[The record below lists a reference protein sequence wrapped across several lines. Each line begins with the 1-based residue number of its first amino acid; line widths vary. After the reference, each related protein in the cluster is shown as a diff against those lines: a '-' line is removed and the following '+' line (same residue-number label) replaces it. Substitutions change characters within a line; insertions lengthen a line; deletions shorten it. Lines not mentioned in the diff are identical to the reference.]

1 MCIRD
6 RQRLIANSFQFTES
20 PRTLSNREYVKS
32 KANNVSEFM
41 ESEGYIRLKAD
52 CEISARELYAIYCM
66 WCEENAQAPVRS
78 RSFSDFLMENQKKYN
93 LEHNNLV
100 TNAAGRRVWGFMGI
114 EALVSPNM
122 NGAMADSPRTYVQD

>member
-1 MCIRD
+1 
-6 RQRLIANSFQFTES
+6 
-20 PRTLSNREYVKS
+20 
-32 KANNVSEFM
+32 M

>member
-1 MCIRD
+1 MGFCR
-6 RQRLIANSFQFTES
+6 RLALPSVFISTRNSSGVRES
-20 PRTLSNREYVKS
+20 
-32 KANNVSEFM
+32 
-41 ESEGYIRLKAD
+41 
-52 CEISARELYAIYCM
+52 YAVYCM

-114 EALVSPNM
+114 EALVSPNI
-122 NGAMADSPRTYVQD
+122 NGIMADSLRTYVQD